1 MQANKQGNNRTM
13 WSRGEDGELIKRA
26 LGGSQRA
33 WVELVRRHE
42 RRVYNLAWRMTGNS
56 HDALDL
62 MQEAF
67 LAVYRNLPNYRA
79 DGAFPAWLLRIAA
92 NRAVDFLR
100 RRRVNPLHQAVDMD
114 DCGLAALDYG
124 GTAENDELRATLLR
138 LLATLSAEQ
147 RVVVELKYFQ
157 HLSFREIARQLGIPE
172 NTAKTRLYAA
182 LQGLRGVEE
191 LKHAL

>member
-1 MQANKQGNNRTM
+1 M
-13 WSRGEDGELIKRA
+13 WIRGDDGELIRRA

-33 WVELVRRHE
+33 WLELVRRHE
-42 RRVYNLAWRMTGNS
+42 GRVYNLAWRMTGNA

-79 DGAFPAWLLRIAA
+79 EGAFPAWLLRIVA

-100 RRRVNPLHQAVDMD
+100 RRRANPLHQAQDVEA
-114 DCGLAALDYG
+114 LEAEAAEEAALTEQDQ
-124 GTAENDELRATLLR
+124 LRATLKR
-138 LLATLSAEQ
+138 LLGALSAEQ
-147 RVVVELKYFQ
+147 RIVVELKFFQ
-157 HLSFREIARQLGIPE
+157 QLNFREIAAQLGIPE
-172 NTAKTRLYAA
+172 NTAKTRLYTA